1 MPSDDAEVPMS
12 STAVQFDQVLAALP
26 PMKIFVDGKWS
37 ESDSKERLE
46 VLSPATGEVL
56 ARIPCASSGDVN
68 RAVESA
74 RRAGDGW
81 RLTAPFERAAACHRI
96 ADRILA
102 HKEEIAA
109 IISLEQGKPY
119 FAEALPEVE
128 ETAENFRIAAEDV
141 KRLETPI
148 IPARDPNK
156 RLFTFK
162 VAIGAWG
169 IITPW
174 NFPTVIPSEYFG
186 PGLAAG
192 NTLVFKP
199 AEQTPLSGFLLTQC
213 IAEADLPP
221 GVFNL
226 VSGDGPSTGDA
237 LATHP
242 GIDGIGLTGETS
254 TGDLIQRRAGV
265 KKLLMELGGNGP
277 QIVLEDADLPRAAK
291 AAAFGAY
298 FNAGQ
303 VCCATERVLVD
314 RRVHK
319 DFLDLVVKEARAI
332 EVGDPFRR
340 EVQMGP
346 MNNVAVLEKTEQHLA
361 DAQQK
366 GARIVFGGK
375 RVIGQATKMFF
386 EPTVVDN
393 VSPETLLNTHETFG
407 PVVPVITVDQYDEAI
422 ALANGTG
429 YGLQMAVFT
438 RDIDKAF
445 YFAERLRCGNV
456 VINDTTDY
464 WEAHEPFG
472 GGGGT
477 RSGYGRLGGRFT
489 FEDMTHLKTVAIHI
503 NRPK

>member
-1 MPSDDAEVPMS
+1 MS
-12 STAVQFDQVLAALP
+12 STVVQLDQVLAAFP
-26 PMKIFVDGKWS
+26 PLKLFIGGRWV
-37 ESDSKERLE
+37 ESDSKEQLE
-46 VLSPATGEVL
+46 VVSPATGKLL
-56 ARIPCASSGDVN
+56 AKIPHASAADVS
-68 RAVESA
+68 RAVDAA
-74 RRAGDGW
+74 RKAWDGW
-81 RLTAPFERAAACHRI
+81 RLTPPFERAAACHRI
-96 ADRILA
+96 AVRIIA
-102 HKEEIAA
+102 RKEEIAA

-119 FAEALPEVE
+119 LAEALPEVE

-148 IPARDPNK
+148 IPARDPHK

-162 VAIGAWG
+162 VAIGTWG

-192 NTLVFKP
+192 NTIVFKP
-199 AEQTPLSGFLLTQC
+199 AEQTPLAGFLLTQC
-213 IAEADLPP
+213 IAEAELPP

-226 VSGDGPSTGDA
+226 VSGNGPTTGEA
-237 LATHP
+237 LVTHP

-254 TGDLIQRRAGV
+254 TGETIQRAAGV

-277 QIVLEDADLPRAAK
+277 QIVLEDADLVRAAK

-319 DFLDLVVKEARAI
+319 DFLDLVVQEAKSIR
-332 EVGDPFRR
+332 VGDPLHPN
-340 EVQMGP
+340 VTMGP
-346 MNNVAVLEKTEQHLA
+346 MNNVPVLEKTERHLA
-361 DAQQK
+361 DALQK
-366 GARIVFGGK
+366 GARVVFGGK
-375 RVIGQATKMFF
+375 RVTDQPTNMFF
-386 EPTVVDN
+386 EPTVIDN
-393 VSPETLLNTHETFG
+393 VSAEMLLNKEETFG
-407 PVVPVITVDQYDEAI
+407 PVVPVITVEEYDQAI
-422 ALANGTG
+422 ELANGTG
-429 YGLQMAVFT
+429 YGLQMSVFT

-445 YFAERLRCGNV
+445 YFADRLRSGNV

-489 FEDMTHLKTVAIHI
+489 FDDMTYLKTVALHI
-503 NRPK
+503 NNLK

>member
-1 MPSDDAEVPMS
+1 M
-12 STAVQFDQVLAALP
+12 AVTVMQPEQALGTLP
-26 PMKIFVDGKWS
+26 PLKLFIGGKWVD
-37 ESDSKERLE
+37 SDSQEQIE
-46 VLSPATGEVL
+46 VISPATGKHLAKIPHATSADVARAVL
-56 ARIPCASSGDVN
+56 A
-68 RAVESA
+68 
-74 RRAGDGW
+74 AGAAWDAW

-102 HKEEIAA
+102 RREAIAA

-119 FAEALPEVE
+119 FAESLPEVD
-128 ETAENFRIAAEDV
+128 ETAENFRIAAEDL

-162 VAIGAWG
+162 VAIGTWA

-174 NFPTVIPSEYFG
+174 NFPTVIPSEYLG

-192 NTLVFKP
+192 NTIVFKP
-199 AEQTPLSGFLLTQC
+199 AEQTPLAAYLMTQS
-213 IAEADLPP
+213 IAEAELPP

-226 VSGDGPSTGDA
+226 ITGDGPTTGDA
-237 LATHP
+237 LVAHP
-242 GIDGIGLTGETS
+242 GIDAIGLTGETT
-254 TGDLIQRRAGV
+254 TGDTIQRRAGV

-277 QIVLEDADLPRAAK
+277 QIVLEDADLPRAAR

-314 RRVHK
+314 RRVRQ
-319 DFLDLVVKEARAI
+319 DFVDLVIQEAKNVR
-332 EVGDPFRR
+332 VGDPLLAGTT
-340 EVQMGP
+340 MGP
-346 MNNVAVLEKTEQHLA
+346 MNNVPVLEKTERHLA
-361 DAQQK
+361 DAVK
-366 GARIVFGGK
+366 NGARVVFGGK
-375 RVIGQATKMFF
+375 RAADQASKMFF
-386 EPTVVDN
+386 QPTVVDN
-393 VSPETLLNTHETFG
+393 VSATMLLNNEETFG
-407 PVVPVITVDQYDEAI
+407 PVVPIIEVNDYEQAI
-422 ALANGTG
+422 RLANGTG
-429 YGLQMAVFT
+429 YGLQMAIFT

-445 YFAERLRCGNV
+445 YFADRLRSGNV

-477 RSGYGRLGGRFT
+477 KSGYGRLGGRFT
-489 FEDMTHLKTVAIHI
+489 FEDMTHLKTVALHI
-503 NRPK
+503 NPLK

>member
-1 MPSDDAEVPMS
+1 MS
-12 STAVQFDQVLAALP
+12 SPAMQLDRALAALP
-26 PMKIFVDGKWS
+26 PLKLFIGGKWS
-37 ESDSKERLE
+37 DSSSDKQLD
-46 VLSPATGEVL
+46 VVSPATGKLL
-56 ARIPCASSGDVN
+56 AKIPNASPDDVN
-68 RAVESA
+68 RAVEFA
-74 RRAGDGW
+74 RKAWDAW
-81 RLTAPFERAAACHRI
+81 RLTPPFVRAAACHRI

-102 HKEEIAA
+102 RKEEIAA

-119 FAEALPEVE
+119 WAEALPEVE

-162 VAIGAWG
+162 VAIGTWG

-186 PGLAAG
+186 PGIAAG
-192 NTLVFKP
+192 NTIVFKP
-199 AEQTPLSGFLLTQC
+199 AEQTPLAGFLLTQC

-237 LATHP
+237 LVTHS
-242 GIDGIGLTGETS
+242 GIDGIGLTGETN
-254 TGDLIQRRAGV
+254 TGDTIQRRAGV

-277 QIVLEDADLPRAAK
+277 QIVLEDADLVRAAR

-319 DFLDLVVKEARAI
+319 DFLDLVIEEAKSVR
-332 EVGDPFRR
+332 VGDPFQP
-340 EVQMGP
+340 EVTMGP
-346 MNNVAVLEKTEQHLA
+346 MNNVPVLEKTERHLA
-361 DAQQK
+361 DALRK
-366 GARIVFGGK
+366 GARVVFGG
-375 RVIGQATKMFF
+375 RRATGHATNMFF
-386 EPTVVDN
+386 EPTVVDS
-393 VSPETLLNTHETFG
+393 VSADTLLNREETFG
-407 PVVPVITVDQYDEAI
+407 PVVPVITVEKYEQAI
-422 ALANGTG
+422 ELANGTG

-445 YFAERLRCGNV
+445 YFADRLRSGNV

-489 FEDMTHLKTVAIHI
+489 FDDMTHLKTVALHT
-503 NRPK
+503 NEVR

>member
-1 MPSDDAEVPMS
+1 MISPTLLDETLTSLPAQKLFINGKWTESESSEMLEVHSPSTGKLLTRVPHGS
-12 STAVQFDQVLAALP
+12 AKDVDRAVLAAR
-26 PMKIFVDGKWS
+26 GAW
-37 ESDSKERLE
+37 
-46 VLSPATGEVL
+46 
-56 ARIPCASSGDVN
+56 
-68 RAVESA
+68 
-74 RRAGDGW
+74 DGW
-81 RLTAPFERAAACHRI
+81 RLTPPFERAAACHRI
-96 ADRILA
+96 AARISA
-102 HKEEIAA
+102 RKEQIAA
-109 IISLEQGKPY
+109 MISLEQGKPY
-119 FAEALPEVE
+119 CAEALPEVE

-199 AEQTPLSGFLLTQC
+199 AEQTPLAGLLLTQC
-213 IAEADLPP
+213 IEEADIPP

-226 VSGDGPSTGDA
+226 ITGLGPSTGDA
-237 LATHP
+237 LVRHP
-242 GIDGIGLTGETS
+242 GIDGIGLTGETH
-254 TGDLIQRRAGV
+254 TGDTIQRRAGV

-277 QIVLEDADLPRAAK
+277 QIVLEDADLKRAAK

-314 RRVHK
+314 RRIHN
-319 DFLDLVVKEARAI
+319 DFLDLVIQEAKNIR
-332 EVGDPFRR
+332 VGDPFGDGIH
-340 EVQMGP
+340 MGP
-346 MNNVAVLEKTEQHLA
+346 MNNIPVLEKTERHLA
-361 DAQQK
+361 EAQQK

-375 RVIGQATKMFF
+375 RLTDQPTNYFF
-386 EPTVVDN
+386 EPTVIDN
-393 VSPETLLNTHETFG
+393 VTPEMLLNNEETFG
-407 PVVPVITVDQYDEAI
+407 PVVPIVTVDSYEKAI
-422 ALANGTG
+422 ELANATG
-429 YGLQMAVFT
+429 YGLQMAIFT
-438 RDIDKAF
+438 QDIDKAF
-445 YFAERLRCGNV
+445 YFADRLRCGNV

-477 RSGYGRLGGRFT
+477 KSGYGRLGGRFT
-489 FEDMTHLKTVAIHI
+489 FDDMTHLKTVALHI
-503 NRPK
+503 NDLTPKS

>member
-1 MPSDDAEVPMS
+1 MS
-12 STAVQFDQVLAALP
+12 STAVQVDQVLSALP
-26 PMKIFVDGKWS
+26 PMKLFIGGRWTD
-37 ESDSKERLE
+37 SDSREKLD
-46 VLSPATGEVL
+46 VVSPATGELL
-56 ARIPCASSGDVN
+56 AKIPQASATDVN

-74 RRAGDGW
+74 RKAWDGW
-81 RLTAPFERAAACHRI
+81 RLTPPFARAAACHRI

-119 FAEALPEVE
+119 LAEALPEVE

-162 VAIGAWG
+162 VAVGTWG

-174 NFPTVIPSEYFG
+174 NFPTVIPSEYLG

-199 AEQTPLSGFLLTQC
+199 AEQTPLAGFLLTQC
-213 IAEADLPP
+213 IAEAELPP

-226 VSGDGPSTGDA
+226 VPGDGPTTGDA
-237 LATHP
+237 LVTHP
-242 GIDGIGLTGETS
+242 GIDGIGLTGETT
-254 TGDLIQRRAGV
+254 TGDTIQRRAGV

-277 QIVLEDADLPRAAK
+277 QIVLEDADLVRAAK

-319 DFLDLVVKEARAI
+319 DFLDLVIAEAQNVY
-332 EVGDPFRR
+332 VGDPLRP
-340 EVQMGP
+340 EVKMGP
-346 MNNVAVLEKTEQHLA
+346 MNNVPVLEKTERHLA
-361 DAQQK
+361 DAVRR
-366 GARIVFGGK
+366 GARVVFGGK
-375 RVIGQATKMFF
+375 RVTGQPTNMFF

-393 VSPETLLNTHETFG
+393 VNPDTLLNKEETFG
-407 PVVPVITVDQYDEAI
+407 PVVPVITIEKYEQAI
-422 ALANGTG
+422 ELANGTG
-429 YGLQMAVFT
+429 YGLQMAIFT

-445 YFAERLRCGNV
+445 YFADRLRSGNV

-489 FEDMTHLKTVAIHI
+489 FDDMTHLKTVALHI
-503 NRPK
+503 NNVE